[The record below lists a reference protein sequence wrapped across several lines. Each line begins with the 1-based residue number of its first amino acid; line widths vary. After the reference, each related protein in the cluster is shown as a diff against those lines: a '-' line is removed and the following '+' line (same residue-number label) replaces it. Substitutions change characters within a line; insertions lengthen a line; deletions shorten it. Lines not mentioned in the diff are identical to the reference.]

1 MTDRAQSALKA
12 TGMDESPL
20 ASLERE
26 DGLFVLTAQTLLFQ
40 DSGGTRRVTLRDLTR
55 IHSDQEGILR
65 VETPAGTAL
74 TASLLG
80 FDAAR
85 VQAFFAQVRDTTAR
99 AKQQAT
105 SSPPAAAEPVSE
117 KAVVSPQAAVTAAP
131 APVAPANT
139 VAAPEPHRP
148 EAQKTAPTIVI
159 GDPDEDTEPQAQAPA
174 AAPVTRTTISAAPT
188 LTKPAAAPAKP
199 QPQTSQPV
207 VISSSGFSP
216 SSTRP
221 ASSNHVTAS
230 PVAPVVQPM
239 TAAAPKVA
247 AQTPVA
253 QTPVAPTSVTQP
265 PATQTPS
272 APTPAATA
280 PASTPSTSAS
290 SPKAIRTLPTRSAS
304 ASGLYAQADAV
315 EALVSRL
322 RILGVVLGV
331 SAIALAFF
339 LFTAGQGLSGIW
351 TLIAG
356 GVGGISLLTLAEL
369 ARLLVGIA
377 RATGNG
383 GNAETSNPESS
394 NTNN

>member
-12 TGMDESPL
+12 TGMDETPL
-20 ASLERE
+20 ASLEK
-26 DGLFVLTAQTLLFQ
+26 DDALFALTAQTLLFQ
-40 DSGGTRRVTLRDLTR
+40 DGGGTRRVTLRDLTR
-55 IHSDQEGILR
+55 IHSDQEGMLR

-85 VQAFFAQVRDTTAR
+85 VQAFFAHVRDTTAR
-99 AKQQAT
+99 AKQQAAAPLPT
-105 SSPPAAAEPVSE
+105 SSLPSGGE
-117 KAVVSPQAAVTAAP
+117 KTFVNAP
-131 APVAPANT
+131 ATPAIAVAPPPVAPEFPKPT
-139 VAAPEPHRP
+139 RSKPEPR
-148 EAQKTAPTIVI
+148 TAPPTIVI
-159 GDPDEDTEPQAQAPA
+159 GDSEAGDEEAGADAPAASPVTRTVVSPAPSTPAPNLTKPTAASA
-174 AAPVTRTTISAAPT
+174 AAPVPPTHTTPPPTTPAP
-188 LTKPAAAPAKP
+188 
-199 QPQTSQPV
+199 TSQPV

-221 ASSNHVTAS
+221 TVPYGSGTAS
-230 PVAPVVQPM
+230 PAAAAATPAPK
-239 TAAAPKVA
+239 AAAPKVA
-247 AQTPVA
+247 APTVA
-253 QTPVAPTSVTQP
+253 
-265 PATQTPS
+265 
-272 APTPAATA
+272 APTPPVAAAPTPTA
-280 PASTPSTSAS
+280 PALQPT
-290 SPKAIRTLPTRSAS
+290 AIKTLPTRSAS
-304 ASGLYAQADAV
+304 VSGLYAQADAV

-356 GVGGISLLTLAEL
+356 GVGGIALLTLAEL

-383 GNAETSNPESS
+383 GGSDNG
-394 NTNN
+394 

>member
-12 TGMDESPL
+12 TGMDETPI
-20 ASLERE
+20 ASLEK
-26 DGLFVLTAQTLLFQ
+26 DDALFALTTQTLLFQ
-40 DSGGTRRVTLRDLTR
+40 DGGGTRRVTLRDLTR
-55 IHSDQEGILR
+55 IHSDQEGTLR

-99 AKQQAT
+99 AKQQVA
-105 SSPPAAAEPVSE
+105 SPLPSGGEKTFASIPAAP
-117 KAVVSPQAAVTAAP
+117 AVTAAP
-131 APVAPANT
+131 TPTPVSPPPVTPAT
-139 VAAPEPHRP
+139 LTSAASTPVMPEPPKP
-148 EAQKTAPTIVI
+148 ESQKTPPTIVI
-159 GDPDEDTEPQAQAPA
+159 GDPDDAHDEAGAPT
-174 AAPVTRTTISAAPT
+174 AAPVTRTVISPAPSLAKSEAA
-188 LTKPAAAPAKP
+188 PAAAPTGPTPPTP
-199 QPQTSQPV
+199 QPL

-216 SSTRP
+216 SSARP
-221 ASSNHVTAS
+221 TVPYGSGTTNPAAS
-230 PVAPVVQPM
+230 PPAAQPAATPAPKL
-239 TAAAPKVA
+239 AAPKVA
-247 AQTPVA
+247 APTPPVA
-253 QTPVAPTSVTQP
+253 AAP
-265 PATQTPS
+265 APS
-272 APTPAATA
+272 APVPQPTA
-280 PASTPSTSAS
+280 I
-290 SPKAIRTLPTRSAS
+290 KTLPTRSAS
-304 ASGLYAQADAV
+304 VSGLHAQADAV

-383 GNAETSNPESS
+383 SS
-394 NTNN
+394 NDSQ